1 MASQV
6 HGVAMY
12 AFIGIVGLAVIL
24 ATLRFLLGPTASDRV
39 VATDILTTMTT
50 IILVLI
56 ALLSGRSIYL
66 DVALVYAV
74 LSFIAVVAIA
84 RYMEGGL

>member
-6 HGVAMY
+6 HGIAIY
-12 AFIGIVGLAVIL
+12 AFIGIVGLAMIL

>member
-6 HGVAMY
+6 HGIAIY
-12 AFIGIVGLAVIL
+12 AFIGIVGLALIL
-24 ATLRFLLGPTASDRV
+24 ATVRFLLGPTASDRV

>member
-1 MASQV
+1 MAPQV
-6 HGVAMY
+6 HGIAIY